1 MIRSASLGGLFIG
14 VLSALPIVGAAN
26 CCCCL
31 WVVSG
36 GALAAYLQVQQENR
50 TLTGGEG
57 AAVGA
62 LAGVIGAFVW
72 LPLVVMIAVVMGPL
86 QQAFLEELARNA
98 RDISP
103 EAREILESIGGSRN
117 PASYVVLFI
126 LQLVMGTLFAALG
139 GVLSATYFK
148 KEVPPALGGDWT
160 PPLPPS
166 NPF

>member
-1 MIRSASLGGLFIG
+1 MIRSATLGGLFIG

-50 TLTGGEG
+50 TLAAGEG

-72 LPLVVMIAVVMGPL
+72 LPIVVMP
-86 QQAFLEELARNA
+86 
-98 RDISP
+98 P
-103 EAREILESIGGSRN
+103 
-117 PASYVVLFI
+117 
-126 LQLVMGTLFAALG
+126 
-139 GVLSATYFK
+139 
-148 KEVPPALGGDWT
+148 PPAV
-160 PPLPPS
+160 PR
-166 NPF
+166 